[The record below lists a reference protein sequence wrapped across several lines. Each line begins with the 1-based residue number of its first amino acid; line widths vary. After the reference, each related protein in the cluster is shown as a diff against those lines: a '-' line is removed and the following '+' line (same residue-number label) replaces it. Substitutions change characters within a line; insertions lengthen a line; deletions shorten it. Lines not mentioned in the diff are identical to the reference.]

1 MCTKDEKRHRN
12 CFIGITRDIT
22 ESYKHSFEHHQ
33 YISFLS
39 SCVIY
44 FYSASF
50 RNDLVCKSHFL
61 SLSKNYSVLF
71 LNYLVITLSKKPEEL
86 AF

>member
-50 RNDLVCKSHFL
+50 GHDLVYKSNFL
-61 SLSKNYSVLF
+61 SSSKNYSVLF

>member
-1 MCTKDEKRHRN
+1 MCAKDEKPSQLYHWN
-12 CFIGITRDIT
+12 
-22 ESYKHSFEHHQ
+22 ESYKLSFEHHQ
-33 YISFLS
+33 YTSFSS
-39 SCVIY
+39 SCVIH

-50 RNDLVCKSHFL
+50 GHDLVYKSHFL

-71 LNYLVITLSKKPEEL
+71 LNYLVITPSKKPEGL

>member
-50 RNDLVCKSHFL
+50 GHDLVYKSHFL
-61 SLSKNYSVLF
+61 SSSKNYSVLF

>member
-1 MCTKDEKRHRN
+1 MCAKDEKRHRN

-22 ESYKHSFEHHQ
+22 ESYKLSFEHHQ
-33 YISFLS
+33 YTSFSS
-39 SCVIY
+39 SCVIH

-50 RNDLVCKSHFL
+50 RHDLVYKSHFL

-71 LNYLVITLSKKPEEL
+71 LNYLVITPSKKPEGL

>member
-1 MCTKDEKRHRN
+1 MCAKDEKRHRN

-50 RNDLVCKSHFL
+50 RHDLVCKSHFL